1 MYAPRVFFSMVCVLL
16 VFAVAAYWLT
26 GSISEVVLATIACA
40 LLLQVGYFVGILYLV
55 RQEKQQRRDNIAS
68 NAASQ
73 AAAHPARDVSGEDD
87 IHGDVAR
94 H

>member
-1 MYAPRVFFSMVCVLL
+1 MHAPRVFFSMVCVLL

-26 GSISEVVLATIACA
+26 GSFSEVMLATIACA
-40 LLLQVGYFVGILYLV
+40 VLLQVGYFVGILYLV
-55 RQEKQQRRDNIAS
+55 RQEKQQRPDNTAS

-73 AAAHPARDVSGEDD
+73 QAAHPIRDASGEED